1 MSISDAEGGRSR
13 RAGRAGRVAGMADF
27 HETWGIP
34 MVPKITIEHG
44 FKSMMLTPFIGG
56 QVIAVSS
63 IPQLC

>member
-44 FKSMMLTPFIGG
+44 FKKYDVNAIYWWPSH
-56 QVIAVSS
+56 
-63 IPQLC
+63 

>member
-13 RAGRAGRVAGMADF
+13 RAGRVAGMADF

-44 FKSMMLTPFIGG
+44 FKKYDVNAIYWWLSH
-56 QVIAVSS
+56 
-63 IPQLC
+63 